1 MKKRRLLQS
10 GKLVSE
16 IGLGCM
22 SFAGFYGPT
31 DEKEAHD
38 TLNTALDCG
47 IDFLD
52 TANVYGMGVSE
63 TMIGN
68 YIKNNG
74 NPFVIA
80 TKASISR
87 DPETNE
93 RTFDNSSKHLETELN
108 KSLERLG
115 VDNVDLF
122 YIHRRDPRIPIED
135 VMETLLKFK
144 KEGKIGGIGF
154 SEISPSSLR
163 RASEV
168 GLVDAIQSEYSLWT
182 RSAELGLIQTCQEL
196 EVSFIPFSPLGRG
209 IFSTTPPD
217 PSTFGKLD
225 FRKNNP
231 RFLQPNFNENLNLLA
246 PFKQL
251 CAELGVSP
259 STLAIAWTLKQG
271 EHMLPIPG
279 TRSRNHL
286 IELALGS
293 EFELTEEISDQI
305 DHLLPIGWAH
315 GERYSDDQWIG
326 IEKFC

>member
-31 DEKEAHD
+31 DEKEAHN
-38 TLNTALDCG
+38 TLNTALDYG

-52 TANVYGMGVSE
+52 TANIYGMGVSE

-93 RTFDNSSKHLETELN
+93 RTFDNSSQHLEAELN

-259 STLAIAWTLKQG
+259 STMAIAWTLKQG

>member
-38 TLNTALDCG
+38 TLNTALDYG

-93 RTFDNSSKHLETELN
+93 RTFDNSSQHLETELN

>member
-87 DPETNE
+87 DPKTKE
-93 RTFDNSSKHLETELN
+93 RNFDNSPQHLETELN

-115 VDNVDLF
+115 VDYVDLF
-122 YIHRRDPRIPIED
+122 YIHRRYPRFPIED

-144 KEGKIGGIGF
+144 KDGKIGGIGF

-168 GLVDAIQSEYSLWT
+168 GLVDAVQSEYSLWT
-182 RSAELGLIQTCQEL
+182 R
-196 EVSFIPFSPLGRG
+196 
-209 IFSTTPPD
+209 
-217 PSTFGKLD
+217 
-225 FRKNNP
+225 
-231 RFLQPNFNENLNLLA
+231 
-246 PFKQL
+246 
-251 CAELGVSP
+251 
-259 STLAIAWTLKQG
+259 
-271 EHMLPIPG
+271 
-279 TRSRNHL
+279 
-286 IELALGS
+286 
-293 EFELTEEISDQI
+293 
-305 DHLLPIGWAH
+305 
-315 GERYSDDQWIG
+315 
-326 IEKFC
+326 

>member
-31 DEKEAHD
+31 DEKEAHN
-38 TLNTALDCG
+38 TLNTALDYG

-52 TANVYGMGVSE
+52 TANIYGMGVSE

-93 RTFDNSSKHLETELN
+93 RTFDNSSQHLETELN

-251 CAELGVSP
+251 CAELGISP

>member
-31 DEKEAHD
+31 DEKEAHN
-38 TLNTALDCG
+38 TLNTALDYG

-52 TANVYGMGVSE
+52 TANIYGMGVSE

-87 DPETNE
+87 NPETNE
-93 RTFDNSSKHLETELN
+93 RTFDNSSQHLETELN

-251 CAELGVSP
+251 CAELGISP

>member
-31 DEKEAHD
+31 DEKEAHN
-38 TLNTALDCG
+38 TLNTALDYG

-52 TANVYGMGVSE
+52 TANIYGMGVSE

-93 RTFDNSSKHLETELN
+93 RTFDNSSQHLETELN

-259 STLAIAWTLKQG
+259 STMAIAWTLKQG

-315 GERYSDDQWIG
+315 GERYSEDQWIG

>member
-52 TANVYGMGVSE
+52 TANVYGMGLSE

-87 DPETNE
+87 DPETQQ
-93 RTFDNSSKHLETELN
+93 RTFDNSAAHLEAELN
-108 KSLERLG
+108 KSLDRLR
-115 VDNVDLF
+115 VDYVDLF
-122 YIHRRDPRIPIED
+122 YIHRRDQTIPIED

-144 KEGKIGGIGF
+144 NDGKIGGIGF

-168 GLVDAIQSEYSLWT
+168 GLVDAVQSEYSLWT
-182 RSAELGLIQTCQEL
+182 RSAELGLIQTCEEL
-196 EVSFIPFSPLGRG
+196 GVSFIPFSPLGRG
-209 IFSTTPPD
+209 IFSQTPPD
-217 PSTFGKLD
+217 PSTFGDLD

-231 RFLQPNFNENLNLLA
+231 RFLQPNFSENLNLLA

-251 CAELGVSP
+251 CADLNVSP
-259 STLAIAWTLKQG
+259 STMAIAWTLNQG
-271 EHMLPIPG
+271 EHILPIPG
-279 TRSRNHL
+279 TRSRGHL
-286 IELALGS
+286 KELALGS
-293 EFELTEEISDQI
+293 QFNLTEEISGQI
-305 DHLLPIGWAH
+305 DRFLPIGWAH
-315 GERYSDDQWIG
+315 GERYSDVQWIG

>member
-87 DPETNE
+87 DPKTQQRN
-93 RTFDNSSKHLETELN
+93 FDNSPLHLETELN

-115 VDNVDLF
+115 VDYVDLF
-122 YIHRRDPRIPIED
+122 YIHRRDPRFPIED

-144 KEGKIGGIGF
+144 KDGKIGGIGF

-168 GLVDAIQSEYSLWT
+168 GLVDAVQSEYSLWT

-196 EVSFIPFSPLGRG
+196 GVSFIPFSPLGRG
-209 IFSTTPPD
+209 IFSKIPPD
-217 PSTFGKLD
+217 PSTFGELD
-225 FRKNNP
+225 FRKYNP
-231 RFLQPNFNENLNLLA
+231 RFLQPNFSQNLNLLE

-251 CAELGVSP
+251 CAEIGVSP
-259 STLAIAWTLKQG
+259 STMAIAWTLNQG
-271 EHMLPIPG
+271 DNMLPIPG
-279 TRSRNHL
+279 TRSREHL
-286 IELALGS
+286 MELALGS
-293 EFELTEEISDQI
+293 QFNFTKEISDQI
-305 DHLLPIGWAH
+305 DRLLPIGWAH
-315 GERYSDDQWIG
+315 GERYSDVQWIG

>member
-38 TLNTALDCG
+38 TLNVALEYG

-52 TANVYGMGVSE
+52 TANIYGMGVSE

-68 YIKNNG
+68 YIKKNG
-74 NPFVIA
+74 NPFIIA

-87 DPETNE
+87 DPKTQQ
-93 RTFDNSSKHLETELN
+93 RTFDNSATHLETELN
-108 KSLERLG
+108 KSLERLC
-115 VDNVDLF
+115 VDYVDLF
-122 YIHRRDPRIPIED
+122 YIHRRDQRIPIED

-144 KEGKIGGIGF
+144 RDGKIGGIGF

-168 GLVDAIQSEYSLWT
+168 GLVDAVQSEYSLWT
-182 RSAELGLIQTCQEL
+182 RSAELGLIQTCEEL
-196 EVSFIPFSPLGRG
+196 GVSFIPFSPLGRG
-209 IFSTTPPD
+209 IFSQTPPD
-217 PSTFGKLD
+217 PSTFGDLD

-231 RFLQPNFNENLNLLA
+231 RFLQPNFNQNLKLLA
-246 PFKQL
+246 PFKQF
-251 CAELGVSP
+251 CAGLGVLP
-259 STLAIAWTLKQG
+259 STIAIAWTLKQAD
-271 EHMLPIPG
+271 HLLPIPG

-305 DHLLPIGWAH
+305 DCLLPIGWAH
-315 GERYSDDQWIG
+315 GERYSDNQWVG

>member
-38 TLNTALDCG
+38 TLNVALEYE

-68 YIKNNG
+68 YIKKNG
-74 NPFVIA
+74 NQFIIA
-80 TKASISR
+80 TKASISK
-87 DPETNE
+87 DPKTQQ
-93 RTFDNSSKHLETELN
+93 RTFDNSATHLETELN
-108 KSLERLG
+108 KSLERLC
-115 VDNVDLF
+115 VDYVDLF
-122 YIHRRDPRIPIED
+122 YIHRRDQRIPIED

-144 KEGKIGGIGF
+144 RDGKIGGIGF

-168 GLVDAIQSEYSLWT
+168 GLVDAVQSEYSLWT
-182 RSAELGLIQTCQEL
+182 RSAELGLIQTCEEL
-196 EVSFIPFSPLGRG
+196 GVSFIPFSPLGRG
-209 IFSTTPPD
+209 IFSKTPPD
-217 PSTFGKLD
+217 PSTFGDLD

-231 RFLQPNFNENLNLLA
+231 RFLQPNFNQNLKLFA
-246 PFKQL
+246 PFKQF
-251 CAELGVSP
+251 CAGLGVLP
-259 STLAIAWTLKQG
+259 STIAIAWTLKQAN
-271 EHMLPIPG
+271 HILPIPG

-305 DHLLPIGWAH
+305 DCLLPIGWAH
-315 GERYSDDQWIG
+315 GERYSDDQWVG